1 MRLKFNIEHKG
12 EIGAGIR
19 SYTDTVI
26 IDVESGDPG
35 GDNEEFMNFMQSA
48 LAEWFDG
55 AVVGAEDITSA

>member
-55 AVVGAEDITSA
+55 LW